1 MSTPNKQ
8 AIKIQIDAFPALPI
22 IVSKVMTVTADPESG
37 ADDLMRAVLPDQS
50 MCSALLKFANSA
62 FFGIPREVSTIE
74 RAVMVLGF
82 EEVRNIV
89 IGKTLFAA
97 FPKLNKNFKDS
108 VNLFWQHTFTC
119 GLVAK
124 IIGEELGYSPSE
136 LFIAGL
142 IHDIGKLAM
151 LLTFP
156 GDYPLLRGLAEP
168 GKGSSVDDEFRDYGI
183 SHDKVGLQLAE
194 RWLLPERLTMAI
206 GHHHQPRQAPS
217 HRHLPLFI
225 QVADILSL
233 MYCSPDIYGAQDVM
247 EFFEDFFPEMDALW
261 AENDLTWNI
270 ENVGVWFEGLGERYD
285 QDQAILDIFTSS

>member
-1 MSTPNKQ
+1 MSNPNKHT
-8 AIKIQIDAFPALPI
+8 IKVQIDSFPALPV
-22 IVSKVMTVTADPESG
+22 IVLKVLKVTADPESG
-37 ADDLMRAVLPDQS
+37 ADDVMRAILPDQS
-50 MCSALLKFANSA
+50 MCSAILKIANSA
-62 FFGIPREVSTIE
+62 FFGIPREVSSIE

-89 IGKTLFAA
+89 ISKALFAA
-97 FPKLNKNFKDS
+97 FPKLNKKFKDS

-124 IIGEELGYSPSE
+124 MIGEKLGYSPSE

-142 IHDIGKLAM
+142 LHDIGKLAM

-156 GDYPLLRGLAEP
+156 DNYPLLRGLAEP
-168 GKGSSVDDEFRDYGI
+168 GKGSNINDELKDFGI
-183 SHDKVGLQLAE
+183 SHDTVGLQLAE
-194 RWLLPERLTMAI
+194 RWLLPERLAMAI
-206 GHHHQPRQAPS
+206 GHHHRPQVAPA

-233 MYCSPDIYGAQDVM
+233 MYCSPDFYGARDVM
-247 EFFEDFFPEMDALW
+247 KIFEDFYPEMDALW
-261 AENDLTWNI
+261 AENGLKWQVENI
-270 ENVGVWFEGLGERYD
+270 GSWFEELEERYT